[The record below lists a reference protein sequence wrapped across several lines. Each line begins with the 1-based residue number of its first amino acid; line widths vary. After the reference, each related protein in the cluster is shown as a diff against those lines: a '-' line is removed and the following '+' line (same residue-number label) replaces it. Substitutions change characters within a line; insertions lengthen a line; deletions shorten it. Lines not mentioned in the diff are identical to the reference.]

1 MINSIKFY
9 LSNAININNEKI
21 LQITKTIKS
30 ETNVNLFIFFN
41 KNPLKLNYNS
51 DNESINNSDNEL
63 INESDSDYDNES
75 DSDYDNESNSDYDN
89 ESNSDYDNES
99 DNNSDSGS
107 DSGSDNEVDLLFK
120 NIIKKIKNKKMK
132 NKKIKKISENK
143 KIKGNNDGLT
153 YQYDIDEL
161 IHAIR

>member
-89 ESNSDYDNES
+89 ES
-99 DNNSDSGS
+99 DNNS

-120 NIIKKIKNKKMK
+120 NIIKKIKNKKIN

>member
-89 ESNSDYDNES
+89 ES